1 MRSIP
6 WTLDGTVG
14 YIPYCG
20 VKGDSY
26 YVDVETQSDTGFGYV
41 PYRFNLPSSVF
52 GQDKVM
58 VRIRPTSNA
67 IMSLNSLWNAGLASA
82 GLTAVAQSAQKTNV
96 NHGIVLEDVVIQ
108 YK

>member
-6 WTLDGTVG
+6 WTLDGTIE
-14 YIPYCG
+14 YIGNYGTKTKIYP
-20 VKGDSY
+20 
-26 YVDVETQSDTGFGYV
+26 ETQSDTGFGYV

-58 VRIRPTSNA
+58 VRIRPTSNV

-82 GLTAVAQSAQKTNV
+82 GLTAVAQSSQKTNV